1 MSDPGILI
9 FPGAQPSRNRNGGA
23 VYAELRFYENETTT
37 PKTVYTT
44 SALNVALPFP
54 VVSDDAGRFPP
65 IWADDAQVYT
75 ANWATADGQSITL
88 DNLTASLAAD
98 ATILAETEAAL
109 DTIEALV
116 AGYAGTVLFTFS
128 TTRTDSDPGAGKIR
142 LNNATLASVT
152 FLYVDNTDASGVA
165 ATTYLDSIGAGD
177 IVTVRSLVDAAKFAL
192 FTVTGAVVDG
202 TGYRKIPVT
211 WLDGATEP
219 GDLTNV
225 SFNYSPIGPQGA
237 TGNTGPQGPPG
248 PSGPGT
254 GDVIGPA
261 TNSDNYVPQWDG
273 PNSLVLKNGRAI
285 GAASATD
292 LIDRAAGDTRYEAA
306 ITTLAVG
313 KGGTGA
319 GTFTDGGVLI
329 GNGTSAVQ
337 VTTAGTAGQVL
348 TSNGAG
354 VGPTFQSLT
363 GAGAPDIIIQDQKS
377 SGTVGATLNAGA
389 WRLQALNT
397 FVRNVGTLGSV
408 SGDRVTLPAGSY
420 YAEWEC
426 AISSD
431 GATSGTDGGHQIAS
445 RLYDNTNATILGR
458 GVNGQVNYVGSLAG
472 TADSGVTL
480 CGAAFFTLAGSAAIE
495 LDAYPRST
503 AMVNGRAASSGEVE
517 VYNTLKI
524 WAV

>member
-1 MSDPGILI
+1 MSAGIMI

-54 VVSDDAGRFPP
+54 VVSDDAGRFPA

-128 TTRTDSDPGAGKIR
+128 TTRTDSDPGAGKLR
-142 LNNATLASVT
+142 FNNATLASVT

-225 SFNYSPIGPQGA
+225 SFNYSPIGAQGA
-237 TGNTGPQGPPG
+237 TGPTGPQGPPG

-254 GDVIGPA
+254 GDVSGPA
-261 TNSDNYVPQWDG
+261 TNTDNYVPQWDG
-273 PNSLVLKNGRAI
+273 PNSLTLKDGRAI
-285 GAASATD
+285 GAGAGTD
-292 LIDRAAGDTRYEAA
+292 LLDRDAGDARYEPA
-306 ITTLAVG
+306 ITTLDVT

-319 GTFTDGGVLI
+319 ATLAENGVLI
-329 GNGTSAVQ
+329 GNGTNAVQ
-337 VTTAGTAGQVL
+337 VTAVGTAGQVL

-354 VGPTFQSLT
+354 SDPTFQNATS
-363 GAGAPDIIIQDQKS
+363 GVSSFAIVQDQKS
-377 SGTVGATLNAGA
+377 SGTTGGSLTAGG
-389 WRLQALNT
+389 WRTRVLNT
-397 FVRNVGTLGSV
+397 EVYDPSALVTVASNQITINVAGTYEIEAFGTV
-408 SGDRVTLPAGSY
+408 A
-420 YAEWEC
+420 
-426 AISSD
+426 SD
-431 GATSGTDGGHQIAS
+431 STTTSACRS
-445 RLYDNTNATILGR
+445 RLYDISGGATIAQGENVQVPYNTTDSVAAGILTHVV
-458 GVNGQVNYVGSLAG
+458 GVLVVPSTKIIEHQTFPSASVTCG
-472 TADSGVTL
+472 TPV
-480 CGAAFFTLAGSAAIE
+480 
-495 LDAYPRST
+495 
-503 AMVNGRAASSGEVE
+503 SSGEVE
-517 VYNTLKI
+517 VYSTVIIRKKS
-524 WAV
+524 